1 MWGRG
6 GYPSSQFITA
16 SLFTAY
22 LCFPFKT
29 HGNDHFPVYT
39 FRTGLAKLTLSSKK
53 EIYSVFLSQLQRY
66 LLAYN
71 ATVSLLDLVADDD
84 ISSSCFG
91 DIASILYDIGHRK
104 ISGLQWLDAI
114 GRPPPGLSIGAFHW
128 PGSFQLCM
136 SISEHIFPA
145 NTTMPS
151 RYCTAFFK
159 IPVPVEIPEYIHLGV
174 DVGFCIP
181 RSCNEQHFF
190 KLLDKV
196 MSRYNVEVDK
206 TTTYCHSSPATLPK
220 DAWFWAAVVALS
232 CLGIP
237 VVIATALELF
247 IWLRW
252 KLEAWNF
259 SRLQKVNLPN
269 SEEAENSE
277 ALVEVGDEQEV
288 QGLLGHE
295 TMAISSYVDFRA
307 GFLRR
312 RGLPVEVLMTFSL
325 PWNTW
330 KWWAVSRVHAEEPVH
345 PLAFLD
351 GIRVIT
357 MIWIIFGHCI
367 LFSCAVA
374 NNLSVYAQE
383 NFRRW
388 TFQVIVSATLSVD
401 VFFMMSGLLC
411 VYTALPRFNAAQGLA
426 GRASFWLIFV
436 CHRFL
441 RLTPAYLLTILVYT
455 GIFHHLHDGPVF
467 PQKPDLLDSLYCR
480 RHGWVTYLNNLI
492 YPRELCMGWSW
503 YLSDDFQ
510 FSVVL
515 APIFISLTNCA
526 ENFDTIYVK
535 PYTRWGTYAI
545 GLVLGWIILKQY
557 KPPKQW
563 SLSRN
568 VVFSLVL
575 LSFASVFCLST
586 LYGLYGYVSQTVP
599 FPSTGV
605 SALYTSVHRPV
616 FIFGIAIV
624 CFLCT
629 TGYAPPIRSP
639 LAWTGFRPFARLT
652 YGAYLVHPLVIF
664 FLCLSGQSPIILDNL
679 FLVSLFLAAFALSY
693 GFAYVLSM
701 MTESPTLACEKL
713 FGLR

>member
-1 MWGRG
+1 
-6 GYPSSQFITA
+6 
-16 SLFTAY
+16 
-22 LCFPFKT
+22 
-29 HGNDHFPVYT
+29 
-39 FRTGLAKLTLSSKK
+39 
-53 EIYSVFLSQLQRY
+53 
-66 LLAYN
+66 
-71 ATVSLLDLVADDD
+71 
-84 ISSSCFG
+84 
-91 DIASILYDIGHRK
+91 
-104 ISGLQWLDAI
+104 LDAI
-114 GRPPPGLSIGAFHW
+114 GRPPPGLSIGACHW
-128 PGSFQLCM
+128 PGSFELCM
-136 SISEHIFPA
+136 SIPEHILPA
-145 NTTMPS
+145 NTTMAS

-159 IPVPVEIPEYIHLGV
+159 IPVPVKVPEYIHFGV

-190 KLLDKV
+190 RLLDSV

-206 TTTYCHSSPATLPK
+206 IPTYCHSSPETLPK
-220 DAWFWAAVVALS
+220 EAWFWAAIMALAFF
-232 CLGIP
+232 GIP

-252 KLEAWNF
+252 KHEVWNF
-259 SRLQKVNLPN
+259 SRLQNAISSD
-269 SEEAENSE
+269 SEETESVE
-277 ALVEVGDEQEV
+277 ALVEDSGEQEV

-295 TMAISSYVDFRA
+295 TMAISSFVDFRA
-307 GFLRR
+307 GFLKH

-330 KWWAVSRVHAEEPVH
+330 KWWAVPRVHAEESAN
-345 PLAFLD
+345 PLVYLN

-357 MIWIIFGHCI
+357 MIWIMFGHCI
-367 LFSCAVA
+367 VFSCTVA
-374 NNLSVYAQE
+374 NNLFVYAQE

-411 VYTALPRFNAAQGLA
+411 VYTALPRFSAAHGLV
-426 GRASFWLIFV
+426 GRARFWLIFV
-436 CHRFL
+436 CHRLL
-441 RLTPAYLLTILVYT
+441 RLTPAYVLTILVYA
-455 GIFHHLHDGPVF
+455 GLFHHLHDGPLF
-467 PQKPDLLDSLYCR
+467 PQKPDLLDSLFCR

-492 YPRELCMGWSW
+492 YSRELCMGWSW

-515 APIFISLTNCA
+515 APIFISLASWNVAAGMIFAAALIISSILATFGIAYKNDYLLGSLSFA
-526 ENFDTIYVK
+526 DNFDTIYVK

-563 SLSRN
+563 SFSRN

-616 FIFGIAIV
+616 FILGIAIV

-629 TGYAPPIRSP
+629 TGYAPPIRSL
-639 LAWTGFRPFARLT
+639 LAWTGFRPLARLT
-652 YGAYLVHPLVIF
+652 YGAYLVHPLVIL
-664 FLCLSGQSPIILDNL
+664 FLCVGGQSPIILDNL

-693 GFAYVLSM
+693 GFAYLLSM
-701 MTESPTLACEKL
+701 MTESPILACEKL

>member
-307 GFLRR
+307 
-312 RGLPVEVLMTFSL
+312 
-325 PWNTW
+325 
-330 KWWAVSRVHAEEPVH
+330 
-345 PLAFLD
+345 D
-351 GIRVIT
+351 
-357 MIWIIFGHCI
+357 
-367 LFSCAVA
+367 
-374 NNLSVYAQE
+374 NLSVYAQE

-441 RLTPAYLLTILVYT
+441 RAWA
-455 GIFHHLHDGPVF
+455 GP
-467 PQKPDLLDSLYCR
+467 
-480 RHGWVTYLNNLI
+480 GI
-492 YPRELCMGWSW
+492 YPT
-503 YLSDDFQ
+503 
-510 FSVVL
+510 
-515 APIFISLTNCA
+515 IFN
-526 ENFDTIYVK
+526 
-535 PYTRWGTYAI
+535 
-545 GLVLGWIILKQY
+545 
-557 KPPKQW
+557 
-563 SLSRN
+563 
-568 VVFSLVL
+568 
-575 LSFASVFCLST
+575 
-586 LYGLYGYVSQTVP
+586 SQ
-599 FPSTGV
+599 
-605 SALYTSVHRPV
+605 
-616 FIFGIAIV
+616 
-624 CFLCT
+624 
-629 TGYAPPIRSP
+629 
-639 LAWTGFRPFARLT
+639 
-652 YGAYLVHPLVIF
+652 
-664 FLCLSGQSPIILDNL
+664 
-679 FLVSLFLAAFALSY
+679 
-693 GFAYVLSM
+693 
-701 MTESPTLACEKL
+701 
-713 FGLR
+713 